1 MCGICGLLAL
11 SPDAPDRGAATAG
24 RMADTLAHRGPDASG
39 VWADDAGTVALGH
52 RRLSILDLSPLG
64 AQPMHAASGRYTLSY
79 NGEVYNFADLRAD
92 LERAG
97 HRFRGHSDTEVLLAG
112 FDAWGVEATVT
123 RAIGMFAMAVWD
135 AEARTL
141 RLVRD
146 RMGQK
151 PLYVGWAGRT
161 LVFGSELKALR
172 AHPDFVPE
180 VDRDALALYFQYTY
194 VPGPHTIY
202 RGVRMLP
209 PGTIATLAPDR
220 LTPGEPLAAYE
231 APYWTLDGA
240 VEAGRQAPFRGTPA
254 AATDALD
261 ALLTRVVGDRLVADV
276 PVGAFLS
283 GGVDSTAIVAAATAA
298 SPAPVRTFTIGF
310 DDPAYDES
318 GPAAAVAAHL
328 GTDHTTLRA
337 TPQDALAV
345 VPRLGAIYDEPF
357 ADSSQ
362 IPTLLVSHLA
372 RAHVTVALSG
382 DGGDELFAGYNRH
395 LHVPR
400 LWGRLGRV
408 PTGLRRGAGRALQS
422 VSAETWDRAYGVAAP
437 ALPSRM
443 RAILPGNKV
452 HKLAGVLDAASPTD
466 LYDRLTR
473 HRSAAWPPV
482 IGARAPAVLVD
493 QPERWPRGL
502 DAVQQM
508 LYLDA
513 RTYLPD
519 DILTKVDRAS
529 MDASLEARAPFM
541 DHRLV
546 EFAWSLPTDVK
557 IRDGRTKWLL
567 REVVRRRV
575 PDALM
580 DRPKAGFGIPVGDWL
595 RGPLRPWAEA
605 LLDPARIRAEGYLDP
620 ETVADLWAAHLAGRS
635 DSRYEVWTILMFQAW
650 LDAAAL

>member
-1 MCGICGLLAL
+1 MCGICGLLPL
-11 SPDAPDRGAATAG
+11 TPAPDTAALAG
-24 RMADTLAHRGPDASG
+24 RMADTLQHRGPDASG
-39 VWADDAGTVALGH
+39 TWADAAGRVGLGH
-52 RRLSILDLSPLG
+52 RRLAILDLSPLG
-64 AQPMHAASGRYTLSY
+64 AQPMHAASGRYTLTY
-79 NGEVYNFADLRAD
+79 NGEVYNFRDLRAD

-97 HRFRGHSDTEVLLAG
+97 HGFRGYSDTEVLLAG
-112 FDAWGVEATVT
+112 FDQWGIEATLQ
-123 RAIGMFAMAVWD
+123 RAVGMFAIAVWD
-135 AEARTL
+135 AHARALTL
-141 RLVRD
+141 ARD

-151 PLYVGWAGRT
+151 PLYVGWAGQT

-172 AHPDFVPE
+172 AHPDFQPE
-180 VDRDALALYFQYTY
+180 VDRDALALYFQYAY
-194 VPGPHTIY
+194 IPGPHTIY

-209 PGTIATLAPDR
+209 PGTLATLRADALAPGTDVAAR
-220 LTPGEPLAAYE
+220 ATPF
-231 APYWTLDGA
+231 WTLDAA
-240 VEAGRQAPFRGTPA
+240 VQRGQSEPFRGTPA
-254 AATDALD
+254 EAADALD
-261 ALLTRVVGDRLVADV
+261 ARLTQAVGDRLVADV

-283 GGVDSTAIVAAATAA
+283 GGIDSTAVVAAATAA
-298 SPAPVRTFTIGF
+298 SSTRVRTFTIGF

-318 GPAAAVAAHL
+318 GPAAAVAKHL

-337 TPQDALAV
+337 TPRDALDI

-400 LWGRLGRV
+400 IWGRVGRV
-408 PTGLRRGAGRALQS
+408 PAALRRGASRAMQA
-422 VSAETWDRAYGVAAP
+422 VPPATYDRAYAAIAP
-437 ALPSRM
+437 VLPRRL
-443 RAILPGNKV
+443 RAVMPGNKA
-452 HKLAGVLDAASPTD
+452 HKLAGVLDAATPTD
-466 LYDRLTR
+466 LYDGLTR
-473 HRSAAWPPV
+473 HRGDAWPPV
-482 IGARAPAVLVD
+482 LGATPPRLLVE
-493 QPERWPRGL
+493 QPGRWPRGL
-502 DAVQQM
+502 DAVEQM

-546 EFAWSLPTDVK
+546 EFAWSLPTDLK

-575 PDALM
+575 PDELV
-580 DRPKAGFGIPVGDWL
+580 DRPKAGFGIPVGNWL

-605 LLDPARIRAEGYLDP
+605 LLDPARIRSEGYLDP
-620 ETVADLWAAHLAGRS
+620 ETVARLWAAHLAGRP
-635 DSRYEVWTILMFQAW
+635 DGRYEVWSILMFQAW
-650 LDAAAL
+650 LDAAGVRR

>member
-1 MCGICGLLAL
+1 MCGICGLLQPARL
-11 SPDAPDRGAATAG
+11 SPDPAALAG

-39 VWADDAGTVALGH
+39 VWADDDGRVALGH

-64 AQPMHAASGRYTLSY
+64 AQPMHAASGRYTIAY
-79 NGEVYNFADLRAD
+79 NGEVYSFRDIRQD
-92 LERAG
+92 LEEAG

-112 FDAWGVEATVT
+112 FDAWGIEATLQ
-123 RAIGMFAMAVWD
+123 RAVGMFAIAVWD
-135 AEARTL
+135 AEERTL
-141 RLVRD
+141 SLARD

-172 AHPDFVPE
+172 AHPDFVPA

-194 VPGPHTIY
+194 VPGPRTIY

-209 PGTIATLAPDR
+209 PGTLATIPAERLAPGDD
-220 LTPGEPLAAYE
+220 LAAFE
-231 APYWTLDGA
+231 RPFWTLDAA
-240 VEAGRQAPFRGTPA
+240 VRQGLDAPFRGTPA
-254 AATDALD
+254 EATDALD
-261 ALLTRVVGDRLVADV
+261 ALLTRAVGDRLVADV

-283 GGVDSTAIVAAATAA
+283 GGIDSTAVVAAATVA
-298 SPAPVRTFTIGF
+298 SSAPVRTFTIGF

-337 TPQDALAV
+337 TPQDALDI
-345 VPRLGAIYDEPF
+345 VPRLGTIYDEPF

-400 LWGRLGRV
+400 VWGRVAYVPGALRRTASRAMQAV
-408 PTGLRRGAGRALQS
+408 PTA
-422 VSAETWDRAYGVAAP
+422 TYDRAYAAVAP
-437 ALPSRM
+437 ALPRRM
-443 RAILPGNKV
+443 RAILPGNKA

-473 HRSAAWPPV
+473 HRSATWPPV
-482 IGARAPAVLVD
+482 LGATSPPVLVE
-493 QPERWPRGL
+493 QPARWPRGL

-508 LYLDA
+508 LYLDSK
-513 RTYLPD
+513 TYLPD

-546 EFAWSLPTDVK
+546 EFAWTLPTDVK

-575 PDALM
+575 PDALV

-605 LLDPARIRAEGYLDP
+605 LLEPARLRREGYLDADA
-620 ETVADLWAAHLAGRS
+620 VAALWAAHLAGRS
-635 DSRYEVWTILMFQAW
+635 DARYEVWTVLMFQAW
-650 LDAAAL
+650 LEAAGL